1 MSLKINFEIYDY
13 IREFDLS
20 VEELLSS
27 DFFLKIINL
36 HEWNIIKR
44 KLLGREDN
52 EFLVKCNR
60 CNTIAIQT
68 KKDSYEP
75 AIYSYHCRFIEEKK
89 LNCEELMVKY
99 IIE

>member
-1 MSLKINFEIYDY
+1 MNYIKNSEIYDY

-20 VEELLSS
+20 SEELLSS
-27 DFFLKIINL
+27 DFFLKIIVL
-36 HEWNIIKR
+36 HEWVKFRR
-44 KLLGREDN
+44 KLLGREEN
-52 EFLVKCNR
+52 ENLVRCNK
-60 CNTIAIQT
+60 CNTIAVQT

-75 AIYSYHCRFIEEKK
+75 VIYSYHCRFVEEEK